1 VTPKPSAEPAIVV
14 ERLSRTLGGVPAVR
28 DVSFRAEAGEVF
40 GLLGPNGAG
49 KTTTLRILAGLLAP
63 GGGQVQVCGLR
74 YPEDLPRI
82 QRQVGFLTGGMQ
94 LYGSFTPVESLRFF
108 GRLRGI
114 PGARL
119 EERIETLVHEF
130 RLEAFARRRFSSL
143 SSGER
148 QRASIANAILH
159 EPSVLILDEVTVSLD
174 VISTSLILEFVAR
187 ERERGRCVVFS
198 THILG
203 EAEALCDRIT
213 LLHEGRAVESGT
225 PREIIARQ
233 GARHL
238 TEAFLAAVG
247 HRVGQESAPGQPPER
262 ARRSRR

>member
-1 VTPKPSAEPAIVV
+1 MIPTTAPAIRV
-14 ERLSRTLGGVPAVR
+14 EGLSRSLGGVPAVR
-28 DVSFRAEAGEVF
+28 DVSFRAERGQVF

-63 GGGQVQVCGLR
+63 GGGLVEVCGLR
-74 YPEDLPRI
+74 YPEELPRI

-94 LYGSFTPVESLRFF
+94 LYESFTPVESLRFF
-108 GRLRGI
+108 GELRGI
-114 PGARL
+114 ARAEL
-119 EERIETLVHEF
+119 GRRIEQLVDEF
-130 RLEAFARRRFSSL
+130 QLAGFARRRFGAL
-143 SSGER
+143 SSGEK
-148 QRASIANAILH
+148 QRAAIANAVLH

-187 ERERGRCVVFS
+187 ERARGRCVVFS
-198 THILG
+198 THVLG

-213 LLHEGRAVESGT
+213 LLHEGLVVESGT
-225 PREIIARQ
+225 PAEVIQRH

-247 HRVGQESAPGQPPER
+247 RP
-262 ARRSRR
+262 ARGGAA